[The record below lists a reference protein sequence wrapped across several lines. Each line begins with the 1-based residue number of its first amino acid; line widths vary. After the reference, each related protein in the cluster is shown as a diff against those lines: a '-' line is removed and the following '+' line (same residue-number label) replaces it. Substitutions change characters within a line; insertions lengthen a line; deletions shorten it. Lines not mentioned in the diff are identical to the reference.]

1 MIVLTGAS
9 SMAQVKIGSNPTN
22 LNPNSVLEIESTNKG
37 MLLPRLAL
45 TGTSSA
51 TPLNAHVAGM
61 VVFNTATTGD
71 VFPGFYFNDG
81 SKWVRTADETTKEP
95 TITAGTL
102 TQYWRGDKSWQTL
115 DKAAVGLA
123 NVDNTTDANKPIS
136 TATQT
141 ALNLK
146 APLAAPT
153 FTGDAKAE
161 TATAGDNDTSIAT
174 TAFVTGAISS
184 SSTVDATTIVKGKV
198 KLAGDLAGTADLPT
212 IAANAV
218 TTAKIA
224 DNAVATAKVL
234 DGAITNVKIANSTID
249 LTTKVTGVLPGANGG
264 TGVNNGSKTITLGGN
279 LATVGAFATT
289 LNTTAATNVTLPT
302 AGTLATLAG
311 AETLTNKTISGGSI
325 SGTTTGITQ
334 TAGDNTTA
342 LATTAFVTNAVIN
355 GAPDATTTVKGK
367 VKLAGD
373 LAGTADAPTVPG
385 LATKEPTIAAGTL
398 TQYWRGDK
406 SWQTLDK
413 AAVGLANVDNTS
425 DANKPIST
433 ATQTALNLKAPLAAP
448 TFSGDAKAE
457 TATPGDN
464 DTSIATTA
472 FVTGAVSTAAT
483 VDATTTV
490 KGKVKLAGDL
500 AGTADLPT
508 IAANAVTTAKIAD
521 NAVTTA
527 KVLDSAITNVK
538 IANSTIDLTTKVTAV
553 LPGANGGTGVNNGSR
568 TITLGGN
575 LATVGAFATTLNTT
589 AATNVTLPTAGTLA
603 TLAGAETL
611 TNKTI
616 SGGSISGT
624 TTGITQTAGDNTTAL
639 ATTAFVTNAVINGA
653 PDATTTVNGKVRLA
667 GDLTGTA
674 ASPTIANNAVTTAK
688 ILDGTITAADFS
700 SMSAT
705 SGQILK
711 YNGTI
716 WAPSEDASAPTK
728 LVSQTASYTLLA
740 TDDSLLVS
748 VPNGGAT
755 VTLPAAS
762 ANNGKI
768 FTIKK
773 IDNDSDVLTFSVAVK
788 VTESES
794 FTTLNYST
802 TLKIQSDGT
811 NWWLID

>member
-1 MIVLTGAS
+1 MKKIKKYFLSMIVLTGAS

-81 SKWVRTADETTKEP
+81 SKWVRTADEATKEP
-95 TITAGTL
+95 IIAAGTL
-102 TQYWRGDKSWQTL
+102 AQYWRGDKSWQTL

-174 TAFVTGAISS
+174 TAFVT
-184 SSTVDATTIVKGKV
+184 D
-198 KLAGDLAGTADLPT
+198 
-212 IAANAV
+212 
-218 TTAKIA
+218 
-224 DNAVATAKVL
+224 
-234 DGAITNVKIANSTID
+234 
-249 LTTKVTGVLPGANGG
+249 
-264 TGVNNGSKTITLGGN
+264 
-279 LATVGAFATT
+279 
-289 LNTTAATNVTLPT
+289 
-302 AGTLATLAG
+302 
-311 AETLTNKTISGGSI
+311 
-325 SGTTTGITQ
+325 
-334 TAGDNTTA
+334 
-342 LATTAFVTNAVIN
+342 
-355 GAPDATTTVKGK
+355 
-367 VKLAGD
+367 
-373 LAGTADAPTVPG
+373 
-385 LATKEPTIAAGTL
+385 
-398 TQYWRGDK
+398 
-406 SWQTLDK
+406 
-413 AAVGLANVDNTS
+413 
-425 DANKPIST
+425 
-433 ATQTALNLKAPLAAP
+433 
-448 TFSGDAKAE
+448 
-457 TATPGDN
+457 
-464 DTSIATTA
+464 
-472 FVTGAVSTAAT
+472 AVSTAAT

-521 NAVTTA
+521 NAVTNA
-527 KVLDSAITNVK
+527 K
-538 IANSTIDLTTKVTAV
+538 IANSTIDLAAKVTGV

-589 AATNVTLPTAGTLA
+589 AATNVTLPTTGTLA

-688 ILDGTITAADFS
+688 VIDAAITNVKIADNAVTTAKVIDAAISNAKIADNAVTTAKISDGTITAADFS

-705 SGQILK
+705 TGQILK

-716 WAPSEDASAPTK
+716 WAPAEDASAPTK

-811 NWWLID
+811 NWWLIN